1 MQFHHPEVL
10 YALVLLIIPILV
22 HLFQLRRFKTEYF
35 TNVKFLKKISL
46 QTRKSSRIKK
56 WLILASRLLALAAI
70 IFAFAQAYFPSPIL
84 NSNSVETVIYLD
96 NSYSMEALGK
106 RGKLLERSIQE
117 LLESDYAGKKV
128 SLFTNSGDYKN
139 SSQKDLQAITYSG
152 NQTDFNTALLKA
164 KNNFSKD
171 TGTIKK
177 FLILSDFQQKPE
189 LPKTLNTSEID
200 IYTYSQ
206 VPERKE
212 NIYIDTAFLSSE
224 SIDSRVLTVKISNS
238 GENSQNT
245 PVSLFTNEKLI
256 GKTSVSLEPNEIK
269 EVSFPI
275 NDLEIEKG
283 KIQIEDNSLQFDNSL
298 YFSLNPIPPN
308 KIYSIGLGNSAFL
321 ERIYTTPEF
330 QFNNSAA
337 AAINFNLLND
347 ADVIILNELPEIS
360 DVLFTNLSKLI
371 SKNRIFI
378 LIPSAEILGPNFIA
392 FSKNLG
398 ITGFDKKQDEEKF
411 ITNIKFQHPI
421 FKDVFDQQVKNF
433 EYPKVQMNYHLN
445 ARTNTILD
453 LQDNQPFLFQKG
465 NSFIFSAPLN
475 LKNSNFI
482 QSPLVVPTFYKMAFS
497 NINTPA
503 LYYYLGVENK
513 ITLPIS
519 TKKDEIVKL
528 NSEKL
533 SFIPLQKNLD
543 GKIEITTNELPEN
556 PGNFMVELGDLE
568 EMGISYNVDRAE
580 SKMQYTDLDNIK
592 TINKINNLDE
602 FFLSEGYENE
612 KNTLWKWFVTF
623 ALLFLIVETLL
634 LKYFK

>member
-1 MQFHHPEVL
+1 MQFYHPEVL

-56 WLILASRLLALAAI
+56 WLILASRLLALSAI
-70 IFAFAQAYFPSPIL
+70 ILAFAQPYFPSPIL
-84 NSNSVETVIYLD
+84 NSNGVETVIYLD

-106 RGKLLERSIQE
+106 KGKLLDRSIQE
-117 LLESDYAGKKV
+117 LLESDYSGKNV
-128 SLFTNSGDYKN
+128 GVFTNSEDYNN
-139 SSQKDLQAITYSG
+139 SSQKDLQSITYSG
-152 NQTDFNTALLKA
+152 NQTDFNTVLFRA

-171 TGTIKK
+171 TKTIKK
-177 FLILSDFQQKPE
+177 FLIISDFQQKLE
-189 LPKTLNTSEID
+189 LPKTLNTSGIE

-212 NIYIDTAFLSSE
+212 NIYIDTAFLFSE
-224 SIDSRVLTVKISNS
+224 SIDSRALTLKISNS
-238 GENSQNT
+238 GKNSQST
-245 PVSLFTNEKLI
+245 PVSLFSNKNLI
-256 GKTSVSLEPNEIK
+256 GKTSVTLEPNETK

-283 KIQIEDNSLQFDNSL
+283 KVQIEDNSLQFDNSL
-298 YFSLNPIPPN
+298 YFSLNPVPVT
-308 KIYSIGLGNSAFL
+308 KIYAISNSNSAFL

-371 SKNRIFI
+371 SKGIIFI
-378 LIPSAEILGPNFIA
+378 LIPSEENIGPNIIA
-392 FSKNLG
+392 FANNLG
-398 ITGFDKKQDEEKF
+398 VAGFDKKQEEEKF

-421 FKDVFDQQVKNF
+421 FKDVFDKQVKNF

-445 ARTNTILD
+445 ARANTILA
-453 LQDNQPFLFQKG
+453 LQDDQAFLFQKG

-482 QSPLVVPTFYKMAFS
+482 QSPLVVPTFYKMAVS
-497 NINTPA
+497 NKNAPS
-503 LYYYLGVENK
+503 LYHYLGMENK

-519 TKKDEIVKL
+519 TKSDEIVKL

-543 GKIEITTNELPEN
+543 GKIEITTNELPEE
-556 PGNFMVELGDLE
+556 PGNYMVGLGDLE

-580 SKMQYTDLDNIK
+580 SKMLYTDPNEMK

-612 KNTLWKWFVTF
+612 KNTFWKWFVTF
-623 ALLFLIVETLL
+623 ALLFLIIETLL
-634 LKYFK
+634 IKYFK